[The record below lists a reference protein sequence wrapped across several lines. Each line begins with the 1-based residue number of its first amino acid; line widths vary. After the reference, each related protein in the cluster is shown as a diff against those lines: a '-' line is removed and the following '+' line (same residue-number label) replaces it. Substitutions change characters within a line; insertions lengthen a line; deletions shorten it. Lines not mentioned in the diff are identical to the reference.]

1 MTLVT
6 IINAANFLRKHAP
19 YPDSVPLNI
28 LLHAKPLIT
37 RQHSIGLY
45 YNYCVIMEAK
55 GPGPTKLAGASS
67 SYITRPPL
75 PPDNS
80 ISCIMNVT
88 RIINVG
94 SEGKISRPN
103 TLSYKIIANLGS
115 KLLILFS

>member
-1 MTLVT
+1 
-6 IINAANFLRKHAP
+6 
-19 YPDSVPLNI
+19 
-28 LLHAKPLIT
+28 
-37 RQHSIGLY
+37 
-45 YNYCVIMEAK
+45 MEAK
-55 GPGPTKLAGASS
+55 GPGPTKSAGASS
-67 SYITRPPL
+67 SHITRPPL

-94 SEGKISRPN
+94 SECKISRPN

>member
-1 MTLVT
+1 M
-6 IINAANFLRKHAP
+6 
-19 YPDSVPLNI
+19 
-28 LLHAKPLIT
+28 
-37 RQHSIGLY
+37 
-45 YNYCVIMEAK
+45 
-55 GPGPTKLAGASS
+55 GPTKLASASS
-67 SYITRPPL
+67 SYITPPL